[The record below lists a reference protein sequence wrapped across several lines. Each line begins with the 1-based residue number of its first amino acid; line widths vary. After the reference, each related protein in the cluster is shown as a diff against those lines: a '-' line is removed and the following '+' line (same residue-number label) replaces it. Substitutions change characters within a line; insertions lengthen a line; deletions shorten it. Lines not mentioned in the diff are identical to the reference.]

1 MSLGNNI
8 FNLRSQANFSQE
20 ELAAKLGVSRQ
31 SVSKWETDASVPDV
45 DKLIQLSKIFG
56 VTLDELVNGEEN
68 QQQAETSIQ
77 EATKAEN
84 VVSVKSSPLRTR
96 KIVGAVLIGVSL
108 LAAFL
113 SLIFPNDLIGIVLYF
128 SFYFLLCGLLCLTV
142 KKRLFLAIILMSA
155 VYIILTVLLISMTMM
170 VRIDYDATEV
180 TSVSLN
186 DIQ

>member
-8 FNLRSQANFSQE
+8 YNLRSKADLSQE

-45 DKLIQLSKIFG
+45 DKLIQLSKIFC
-56 VTLDELVNGEEN
+56 VTLDELVKGEEN

-84 VVSVKSSPLRTR
+84 VVSVKSSPLRSR

-113 SLIFPNDLIGIVLYF
+113 SLIFPNELIGIVLYF
-128 SFYFLLCGLLCLTV
+128 SFYFLLCGLLCVIV
-142 KKRLFLAIILMSA
+142 KKRLFLAIMLLTAI
-155 VYIILTVLLISMTMM
+155 YIISAIFLILILVPGGT
-170 VRIDYDATEV
+170 D
-180 TSVSLN
+180 VSFTIP
-186 DIQ
+186 DPVIQ

>member
-8 FNLRSQANFSQE
+8 YNLRSKADLSQE

-56 VTLDELVNGEEN
+56 VTLDELVKGEGD
-68 QQQAETSIQ
+68 QQQADIIRQ
-77 EATKAEN
+77 DATQIEN
-84 VVSVKSSPLRTR
+84 GSAVINSSFKSR
-96 KIVGAVLIGVSL
+96 KIVGAMLIGVSL

-142 KKRLFLAIILMSA
+142 KKRLFLAIMLLTAI
-155 VYIILTVLLISMTMM
+155 YIIFAILLIFILLPGGSDISFT
-170 VRIDYDATEV
+170 IPEPV
-180 TSVSLN
+180 T
-186 DIQ
+186 Q